1 MNDMM
6 LLLPILLPLAG
17 VIGVL
22 LFGRSSHAV
31 RFGLT
36 ILATAASA
44 AVAMLL
50 FAKGNNPTGITLEL
64 PWAAPLFN
72 FDLRL
77 YSLSAWILAAA
88 AGFALMV
95 AIYSW
100 RSMAGKSHGVQ
111 FCVYLLITLA
121 MVSGAVLANHL
132 VVLLFFWEGLLL
144 TMLGMI
150 AIGRPGAWKTAFKA
164 FIIVGV
170 SDLCMT
176 GGIVITG
183 LLAHTLKIS
192 EIHLGTAGIGGL
204 GMALLII
211 GATAKA
217 GSMPFH
223 SWIPDAATDAPLP
236 FMALLPA
243 SIEKLLGIYFL
254 ARICLDMYHI
264 THDSWLSSMMMVV
277 GAVTIILAVAMA
289 LVQKNYKRLLSYHAI
304 SQVGYMILG
313 IGTGVPAGIVGGL
326 FHMINNALYKSCLFM
341 TAGAVEKQTGTA
353 DLNELGG
360 LGRKM
365 PLTFLCFIVAAASI
379 SGFPLTNGFYSKE
392 LLYDG
397 ALERGLIFYLAAVVG
412 TFLTAA
418 SFLKLGHAAFLGKRD
433 SRHDTVREVSGS
445 MLVPMILIAAVCVLF
460 GPGNA
465 LPVDRLIRPS
475 LPAEA
480 AGEHALGG
488 LLPHNW
494 NLAGLAA
501 GAIALAFLNHLLGW
515 RRYGSGLHAVDHIHH
530 APVLS
535 FVYAGAAKRWFDP
548 YDLAGKV
555 VTVVAWIGWGADRVV
570 DWLVDTLWVRS
581 AQVGGWVFSVAQGGR
596 YSTYVAWCV
605 VGAAVIIGF
614 LIKAM

>member
-6 LLLPILLPLAG
+6 LLLPILLPVAG
-17 VIGVL
+17 AVAVL
-22 LFGRSSHAV
+22 LLGHASHAL
-31 RFGLT
+31 RIGLT
-36 ILATAASA
+36 VLTTAACA
-44 AVAMLL
+44 AVAVVL
-50 FAKGNNPTGITLEL
+50 FTQGNSAQGITLEL
-64 PWAAPLFN
+64 PWAPLIN

-77 YSLSAWILAAA
+77 YSFSAWILVAAA
-88 AGFALMV
+88 AFSFLVAL
-95 AIYSW
+95 YSW
-100 RSMAGKSHGVQ
+100 HYMAGRPHGVQ
-111 FCVYLLITLA
+111 FCLYLLLTLA

-144 TMLGMI
+144 TLLGMI

-170 SDLCMT
+170 SDICMT

-192 EIHLGTAGIGGL
+192 DIHLATSGLGGL
-204 GMALLII
+204 AMLLLII

-223 SWIPDAATDAPLP
+223 SWIPDAAVDAPLP

-254 ARICLDMYHI
+254 SRISLDMFHMSLS
-264 THDSWLSSMMMVV
+264 SWLSTTMMVA
-277 GAVTIILAVAMA
+277 GAATIVLAVAMA

-304 SQVGYMILG
+304 SQVGYMVLG
-313 IGTGVPAGIVGGL
+313 VGTGVPAGIVGGL

-353 DLNELGG
+353 DLNQLGG

-397 ALERGLIFYLAAVVG
+397 ALQRGTIFYLAALVG
-412 TFLTAA
+412 TFLTSA

-433 SRHDTVREVSGS
+433 SRHDAIREVPGT
-445 MLVPMILIAAVCVLF
+445 MLIPMGVIAATCLLF
-460 GPGNA
+460 GVGNA
-465 LPVDRLIRPS
+465 IPVGKLIQ
-475 LPAEA
+475 PALGA
-480 AGEHALGG
+480 AGGEHSLATV
-488 LLPHNW
+488 LPHNW
-494 NLAGLAA
+494 MLAGLAA
-501 GAIALAFLNHLLGW
+501 GAVLLAILNHLWGW

-530 APVLS
+530 APVFS
-535 FVYAGAAKRWFDP
+535 FIYAGAEKRWFDP
-548 YDLAGKV
+548 YDLARSV
-555 VTVVAWIGWGADRVV
+555 VIVVASIGWGLDRAVN
-570 DWLVDTLWVRS
+570 WLTDGLPVGL
-581 AQVGGWVFSVAQGGR
+581 AQMGGYLLTAAHRGR
-596 YSTYVAWCV
+596 YALYVVWCLL
-605 VGAAVIIGF
+605 GAVAIIGF
-614 LIKAM
+614 LIKTM